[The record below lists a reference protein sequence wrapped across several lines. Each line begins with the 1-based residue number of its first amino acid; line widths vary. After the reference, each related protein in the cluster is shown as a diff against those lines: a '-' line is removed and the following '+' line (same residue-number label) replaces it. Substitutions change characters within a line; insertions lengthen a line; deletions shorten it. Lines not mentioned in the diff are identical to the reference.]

1 MSSKLVVL
9 LAKDRCLSSKSNQFY
24 GNVSKGLNTN
34 SDRFYSINLNQ
45 NQKVEDI
52 KIEELKS
59 TQFSKK
65 SQNNNDLGDYK
76 NNSNNALNNWKKNE
90 TPEFFQSFKTQE
102 MKKEYKWEKK
112 AEENCNKSTLSLHVE
127 TYENGND
134 TFASKTSFD
143 SFKHQNEELM
153 KPEITHFKTTQKLL
167 NFNSIAGKAMLNNSS
182 KLGTRLWSLQNRAT
196 AITSSIRQQ
205 STAPKKVE
213 VFVDDKKVLCDP
225 GMTILQACALVGVDI
240 PRFCYHDRLS
250 IAGNCRMCLVEV
262 EKSIKPVASCAMP
275 VMNGMRVKTNS
286 DFSKKAR
293 EGVMEFLLVN
303 HPLDCP
309 ICDQGGECDLQDQSM
324 AFGSDRSRHQVQ
336 YDGKRAVEDKNIG
349 PLVKTIMTRCIQC
362 TRCVRF
368 ANEVAG
374 VPDFG
379 TTGRGGDMQI
389 GTYVE
394 KLFATELSGNV
405 IDLCPV
411 GALTNKPYSFQA
423 RPWELRKTESVDVLD
438 ALGSN
443 IVISSRGGEIYRI
456 IPKMHDDINEEW
468 ISDKA
473 RFASDGLRRQRLLIP
488 LVKHEG
494 NLEQSTWEEALFTV
508 AKKLRQT
515 SGNGI
520 AVIAGGIN
528 DAETLIAAKDLIN
541 RYNSENAFTEEDY
554 PTASGGADLRSN
566 YLFND
571 SIAAIEESDAL
582 LLIGTNPRYE
592 APVLNAR
599 IRKTFIHSDI
609 EIGVIGSEVDLTY
622 DYEYLGSSA
631 SAIDDITAFKGA
643 FGDRLKNAKRP
654 MIIVGVDALKGP
666 DGNALLGKIQKLA
679 DKLRGQSG
687 DRKVLNILQRN
698 AGQVAALDLGY
709 KPMSEFEKNKKNIKF
724 VYLIGADEHNLK
736 RSDFGDDVFIV
747 YQGHHGDNGAEIAD
761 VVLPG
766 AAYTEKQGTWVNT
779 EGRAQKGY
787 NAVAPQGE
795 GRTDWRIIRALSEV
809 AGRTL
814 PYDSLEEIRQRLIE
828 IAPHFGHYGSVESSS
843 FLKQALEL
851 SETKAPSKSLEVKQK
866 ELADY
871 WMTNS
876 ISRASPTMAECVKAA
891 RRYKENPHKEPL
903 RLTTA

>member
-1 MSSKLVVL
+1 
-9 LAKDRCLSSKSNQFY
+9 
-24 GNVSKGLNTN
+24 
-34 SDRFYSINLNQ
+34 
-45 NQKVEDI
+45 
-52 KIEELKS
+52 
-59 TQFSKK
+59 
-65 SQNNNDLGDYK
+65 
-76 NNSNNALNNWKKNE
+76 
-90 TPEFFQSFKTQE
+90 
-102 MKKEYKWEKK
+102 
-112 AEENCNKSTLSLHVE
+112 
-127 TYENGND
+127 
-134 TFASKTSFD
+134 
-143 SFKHQNEELM
+143 
-153 KPEITHFKTTQKLL
+153 
-167 NFNSIAGKAMLNNSS
+167 MLNNSS

-196 AITSSIRQQ
+196 AVTSSIRQQ

-508 AKKLRQT
+508 AKRLRQT

-520 AVIAGGIN
+520 AVVAGGIN

-582 LLIGTNPRYE
+582 LLIGTNPRFE

>member
-1 MSSKLVVL
+1 M
-9 LAKDRCLSSKSNQFY
+9 LS
-24 GNVSKGLNTN
+24 
-34 SDRFYSINLNQ
+34 
-45 NQKVEDI
+45 
-52 KIEELKS
+52 
-59 TQFSKK
+59 
-65 SQNNNDLGDYK
+65 
-76 NNSNNALNNWKKNE
+76 
-90 TPEFFQSFKTQE
+90 
-102 MKKEYKWEKK
+102 
-112 AEENCNKSTLSLHVE
+112 
-127 TYENGND
+127 
-134 TFASKTSFD
+134 
-143 SFKHQNEELM
+143 
-153 KPEITHFKTTQKLL
+153 
-167 NFNSIAGKAMLNNSS
+167 NSS
-182 KLGTRLWSLQNRAT
+182 KLGTRLWSLQNRAAATT
-196 AITSSIRQQ
+196 AVRQQ
-205 STAPKKVE
+205 STATAPKKVE

-225 GMTILQACALVGVDI
+225 GMTILQACALVGVDIPRFCYHDRLSIAGNCRMCLVEVEKSIKPVASCAMPVMNGMRVKTNSDFSKKAREGVMEFLLACALVGVDI

-443 IVISSRGGEIYRI
+443 IVIASRGGEIYRI
-456 IPKMHDDINEEW
+456 TPKMHDDINEEW

-473 RFASDGLRRQRLLIP
+473 RFVTDGLRRQRLLIP
-488 LVKHEG
+488 LVKYEG

-508 AKKLRQT
+508 AKKLRQA

-520 AVIAGGIN
+520 AVIAGGMN
-528 DAETLIAAKDLIN
+528 DAETLIAAKDLAN
-541 RYNSENAFTEEDY
+541 RYNSENVFTEEDY

-566 YLFND
+566 YLLND
-571 SIAAIEESDAL
+571 SIAAIEEADAL

-609 EIGVIGSEVDLTY
+609 EIGVIGSDVDLTY

-631 SAIDDITAFKGA
+631 SAIDELAAGKGA

-666 DGNALLGKIQKLA
+666 DGNAVLGKVQKLA

-709 KPMSEFEKNKKNIKF
+709 KPISEFEKNKKNIKF

-736 RSDFGDDVFIV
+736 RSDFAEDVFIV

-814 PYDSLEEIRQRLIE
+814 PYDNLEEVRSRLNE

-843 FLKQALEL
+843 FMKQALEL
-851 SETKAPSKSLEVKQK
+851 AETKAPSKSLEVKQK

-891 RRYKENPHKEPL
+891 RRYVKNPHTEPL
-903 RLTTA
+903 RLNA

>member
-1 MSSKLVVL
+1 MMS
-9 LAKDRCLSSKSNQFY
+9 
-24 GNVSKGLNTN
+24 
-34 SDRFYSINLNQ
+34 
-45 NQKVEDI
+45 
-52 KIEELKS
+52 
-59 TQFSKK
+59 
-65 SQNNNDLGDYK
+65 
-76 NNSNNALNNWKKNE
+76 
-90 TPEFFQSFKTQE
+90 
-102 MKKEYKWEKK
+102 
-112 AEENCNKSTLSLHVE
+112 
-127 TYENGND
+127 
-134 TFASKTSFD
+134 
-143 SFKHQNEELM
+143 
-153 KPEITHFKTTQKLL
+153 
-167 NFNSIAGKAMLNNSS
+167 NSS
-182 KLGTRLWSLQNRAT
+182 KLGTRLWSLQNRIAL
-196 AITSSIRQQ
+196 RQQ
-205 STAPKKVE
+205 STAPKKLE
-213 VFVDDKKVLCDP
+213 VYVDDKKVLCDP
-225 GMTILQACALVGVDI
+225 GMTILQACSLVGVDI

-324 AFGSDRSRHQVQ
+324 AYGSDRSRHQVQ

-394 KLFATELSGNV
+394 KLFASELSGNV

-443 IVISSRGGEIYRI
+443 IVISSRGGEIFRI

-473 RFASDGLRRQRLLIP
+473 RFAVDGLRRQRLLIP
-488 LVKHEG
+488 LIKNNEG
-494 NLEQSTWEEALFTV
+494 SLEQSTWEEALFTV
-508 AKKLRQT
+508 ARKLRQA

-528 DAETLIAAKDLIN
+528 DAETLIAAKDLAN
-541 RYNSENAFTEEDY
+541 RYNSENVFTEEDF

-566 YLFND
+566 YLLND

-599 IRKTFIHSDI
+599 IRKAFIHSDI
-609 EIGVIGSEVDLTY
+609 EIGLIGSDVDLTY
-622 DYEYLGSSA
+622 NYEFLGSSP
-631 SAIDDITAFKGA
+631 SAIDDLTAGKGP
-643 FGDRLKNAKRP
+643 FGERLKNAKRP

-666 DGNALLGKIQKLA
+666 DGNAILGKAQRLA
-679 DKLRGQSG
+679 DKLRSQNGEQ
-687 DRKVLNILQRN
+687 KVLNILHRN

-709 KPMSEFEKNKKNIKF
+709 KPISAFDKIKKSIKF
-724 VYLIGADEHNLK
+724 LYLIGSDEHEYK
-736 RSDFGDDVFIV
+736 RSDFGEDVFIV

-761 VVLPG
+761 VILPG

-787 NAVAPQGE
+787 NAIAPQGE

-809 AGRTL
+809 SGRTL
-814 PYDSLEEIRQRLIE
+814 PYDNIEEIRHRLTE
-828 IAPHFGHYGSVESSS
+828 IAPHFGHYGSVEPSN
-843 FLKQALEL
+843 FFKQALQL
-851 SETKAPSKSLEVKQK
+851 AETKTSVNRSLEVSQK

-876 ISRASPTMAECVKAA
+876 ISRASPTMAECVRAS
-891 RRYKENPHKEPL
+891 RRYMKNPHTEPL
-903 RLTTA
+903 RLNA